1 MKISI
6 IAAMDGKRGIGKNG
20 ELPWHISA
28 DLKRF
33 KDLTTDHTVIMGRK
47 TFESIGHPLPNRKN
61 IIVTHNLS
69 YNSMGSQVATSLHD
83 AIEMAKMAG
92 ETEVFI
98 IGGGEIFS
106 QAVMFADELYLTIVE
121 GDFGADTFFP
131 DYSEFTH
138 KIVDQDLEEGNY
150 KFKFLILT
158 K

>member
-6 IAAMDGKRGIGKNG
+6 IAAMDEKRGIGKNG

-83 AIEMAKMAG
+83 AIEMAKMDN

>member
-6 IAAMDGKRGIGKNG
+6 IAAMDEKRGIGKNG
-20 ELPWHISA
+20 QIPWHISE
-28 DLKRF
+28 DLQRVK
-33 KDLTTDHTVIMGRK
+33 KLTTGHTIVMGRK

-69 YNSMGSQVATSLHD
+69 YNSMGCEVAISLHD
-83 AIEMAKMAG
+83 AIEFAKAAG
-92 ETEVFI
+92 ETECFI
-98 IGGGEIFS
+98 FGGGDIFA
-106 QAVMFADELYLTIVE
+106 QAIMFADELYLTIVK

-158 K
+158 R